1 MENKDVVNAILELTK
16 LVKSNPDS
24 AVQAADLTVKGMV
37 AVALITVIVQLI
49 VTFVIVRNEHRKSHI
64 QAKLDRAKELDLQWH
79 KNVQEHLS
87 NLVTLADPDIESSSK
102 QELLKSVYSLNLLL
116 DRNVQEQEVLN
127 QSINKLAAC
136 YDETYQP
143 SQRYKLQSEVIEAGQ
158 KVLYKSKI

>member
-1 MENKDVVNAILELTK
+1 
-16 LVKSNPDS
+16 
-24 AVQAADLTVKGMV
+24 
-37 AVALITVIVQLI
+37 
-49 VTFVIVRNEHRKSHI
+49 
-64 QAKLDRAKELDLQWH
+64 
-79 KNVQEHLS
+79 
-87 NLVTLADPDIESSSK
+87 K

-116 DRNVQEQEVLN
+116 DRNVQEQELLN